1 MLTPL
6 LSLNSS
12 RTGNPRPALGSPDE
26 RPDRVELGGHS
37 LEPMPGLRAL
47 ALAAGIGAS
56 PLRGPCPLEAR
67 ATRVLAETLD
77 VPADQLLAG
86 ADLFKDLGG
95 DSIDW
100 FEFITALESEFCVR
114 IAEKDAA
121 AIRSVQDAVS
131 YLNRRSS

>member
-12 RTGNPRPALGSPDE
+12 RTGRPRPAVESTEE

-37 LEPMPGLRAL
+37 SEPMPGLRAL
-47 ALAAGIGAS
+47 ALAAGIGAF
-56 PLRGPCPLEAR
+56 PLRGPCPLEER
-67 ATRVLAETLD
+67 ATRVLGETLD
-77 VPADQLLAG
+77 VPPDQLLPG

-114 IAEKDAA
+114 IAEEDAA
-121 AIRSVQDAVS
+121 GIRSIQDVVS
-131 YLNRRSS
+131 YLNRRSR